1 MTVEGRL
8 THRGHADGA
17 DADITDDAINIAA
30 KILRNDKI
38 GARSVVDADAGIVVV
53 ADSS

>member
-1 MTVEGRL
+1 MVMPN
-8 THRGHADGA
+8 GA